1 MNYEILFIPP
11 FARQLKRLSKRY
23 VSLAEDYSTLLE
35 SLENN
40 PLLGEPVGRNCYK
53 VRLAITSKNKGK
65 SSGARV
71 ITNVLVENKKVYLLS
86 IYDKFEQENIADK
99 EIERLLA
106 FIDET

>member
-1 MNYEILFIPP
+1 
-11 FARQLKRLSKRY
+11 
-23 VSLAEDYSTLLE
+23 
-35 SLENN
+35 
-40 PLLGEPVGRNCYK
+40 
-53 VRLAITSKNKGK
+53 
-65 SSGARV
+65 V